1 MSNEEHGQWMPVV
14 EAAERLGITENELR
28 IRLFSGTVQFRRGE
42 DDQVYVF
49 IEDSDLRNAP
59 PPVDSPATTAGA
71 YREPPVAPPTAPEM
85 QPPAGDDD
93 GDTISL
99 EAFAEIK
106 STYEAAVELLRAEMR
121 RMANQYDQEL
131 LRLQALHADEIR
143 RLEEAR
149 EQALDRVLTACEGRV
164 EDLTKAHADEIAFLR
179 TLLAER
185 DDDHSAQDEL
195 DILRQQRD
203 ELLKLMQALTDK
215 LRPDAQHH
223 AIVGASRVRFT
234 VVPDEE
240 DS

>member
-14 EAAERLGITENELR
+14 AAAERLGITENELR

-49 IEDSDLRNAP
+49 IDDSELRNTP
-59 PPVDSPATTAGA
+59 PPVDTPATTGQP
-71 YREPPVAPPTAPEM
+71 YSEPPVAPPATPDM
-85 QPPAGDDD
+85 QPSDSDDD
-93 GDTISL
+93 GDAISL

-121 RMANQYDQEL
+121 RMASQYEQEL
-131 LRLQALHADEIR
+131 LRLQAIHTDEIR

-164 EDLTKAHADEIAFLR
+164 EDLTKAHADETAFLKE
-179 TLLAER
+179 LLAER
-185 DDDHSAQDEL
+185 DDGHSVQDEL
-195 DILRQQRD
+195 DALRQQRD
-203 ELLKLMQALTDK
+203 ELLKLMQALTGK